1 MFLFSALFRLL
12 KFIYAVF
19 WITKPVSF
27 NLSFF
32 SLHLYDNLLPSPLF
46 HLAFISS
53 CFPPSSFPSFMDVM
67 LGLHCSL
74 WMVRGAQA
82 QEQGIGKVSKG
93 RHERSGPQKH
103 HQCGNSRQQN
113 SCKDHSAS
121 INDFK
126 YTAKPILQPIQQKC
140 LPKKSK
146 GLFRK
151 SLIIRRNK

>member
-1 MFLFSALFRLL
+1 MFLFSVLFHLL
-12 KFIYAVF
+12 KSIYAVF

-32 SLHLYDNLLPSPLF
+32 SLHLYNNLLPPLLF

-67 LGLHCSL
+67 LRFHCSL
-74 WMVRGAQA
+74 WMVRRAQA

-93 RHERSGPQKH
+93 RHEWNGPQKH

-113 SCKDHSAS
+113 SCKRSQSLHYWIQVHCKA
-121 INDFK
+121 
-126 YTAKPILQPIQQKC
+126 YTTAYTIEMPTKTIQR
-140 LPKKSK
+140 PT
-146 GLFRK
+146 
-151 SLIIRRNK
+151 